1 MNTLTVQIDNEQR
14 PATDDEVS
22 NLEQMRQDASKAVA
36 EFEARQKT
44 RAAVIAKLGLTADEA
59 AALLG

>member
-44 RAAVIAKLGLTADEA
+44 RAVVIAKLGLTADEA